1 MSQARVSSSYA
12 KVQKGKFTV
21 LDPISLKISF
31 VLPLDGRQTRVTFP
45 YTFGKD
51 TPTGIVDEL
60 IQAKYILNVPE
71 IKTYYINFL
80 TKVIRDATQRLDQY
94 LDKILKTTLKENSSS
109 SSRKGGKSRRRRKT
123 RGRKGRKTRRR
134 KTRGR
139 KSRRKRRKTRGRK
152 GRRRRRK

>member
-109 SSRKGGKSRRRRKT
+109 SRKGGKSRRRRKT
-123 RGRKGRKTRRR
+123 RGRK
-134 KTRGR
+134 GR